1 MNKKNCATN
10 ADTLPTKVNFWFK
23 LAENATHVNL
33 PLTIARLGF
42 TLAEGATHVD
52 TPPTKV
58 KLGFTLAEILI
69 TLGVIGVVAAMTI
82 PTLMSAYNRH
92 VVETRLY
99 KIHSSFMQ
107 GIRMAQANSDSNFTV
122 QNPTTGKEDV
132 NGFSWENSKLVFD
145 EYFAPVFK
153 ISHTYPKGTRFNVY
167 STDRTTKVDGGGGNQ
182 TTYHIAL
189 IDGTVLGFTKVGGQN
204 TRFYLDIT
212 INPTN
217 KKLISGKDTF
227 FIAYQDDGYG
237 NFKIYNPYTR
247 YSDEKLKEFCTSH
260 THRPALALY
269 PSAFCT
275 ALIVKN
281 NFKIPSDYPIKF

>member
-1 MNKKNCATN
+1 MNKKFCTTDV
-10 ADTLPTKVNFWFK
+10 DTLPTKANFWFK
-23 LAENATHVNL
+23 LAENVTHVNL
-33 PLTIARLGF
+33 PLTIAKFGF
-42 TLAEGATHVD
+42 TLAEV
-52 TPPTKV
+52 
-58 KLGFTLAEILI
+58 LI

-99 KIHSSFMQ
+99 KIHSTFMQ

-153 ISHTYPKGTRFNVY
+153 ISHTYPEGTRFKVY
-167 STDRTTKVDGGGGNQ
+167 STDGQNKVDGAGDAV
-182 TTYHIAL
+182 TYQIAL
-189 IDGTVLGFTKVGGQN
+189 LDGTVLGFTKVGGQN

-212 INPTN
+212 INPTR
-217 KKLISGKDTF
+217 KKLISGRDTF
-227 FIAYQDDGYG
+227 FIQYSDDGEG
-237 NFKIYNPYTR
+237 NFQIYNPYSTISNER
-247 YSDEKLKEFCTSH
+247 LKEYCTSH
-260 THRPALALY
+260 ESRPAAAIY

>member
-1 MNKKNCATN
+1 MLYFIFGAFELMNKKFCATN
-10 ADTLPTKVNFWFK
+10 ADTL
-23 LAENATHVNL
+23 
-33 PLTIARLGF
+33 
-42 TLAEGATHVD
+42 
-52 TPPTKV
+52 PTKV

-99 KIHSSFMQ
+99 KIHSTFMQ

-153 ISHTYPKGTRFNVY
+153 ISHTYPKGTRFKVY
-167 STDRTTKVDGGGGNQ
+167 STDGQAQVDGAGDGN
-182 TTYHIAL
+182 TYQIAL
-189 IDGTVLGFTKVGGQN
+189 LDGTVLGFTKFGGPN

-212 INPTN
+212 INPTR
-217 KKLISGKDTF
+217 KKLISGRDTF
-227 FIAYQDDGYG
+227 LFNIQMMEKEIFKFTTHIPLLATKGSKNIVPLIRTDLLFQFIHLLFVQ
-237 NFKIYNPYTR
+237 
-247 YSDEKLKEFCTSH
+247 L
-260 THRPALALY
+260 
-269 PSAFCT
+269 
-275 ALIVKN
+275 
-281 NFKIPSDYPIKF
+281 

>member
-1 MNKKNCATN
+1 MNKKFCATN

-42 TLAEGATHVD
+42 TLAEV
-52 TPPTKV
+52 
-58 KLGFTLAEILI
+58 LI

-99 KIHSSFMQ
+99 KIHSTFMQ

-145 EYFAPVFK
+145 EYFAPAFK
-153 ISHTYPKGTRFNVY
+153 ISHTYPKGTRFKVY
-167 STDRTTKVDGGGGNQ
+167 STDGQAQVNGAGDIN
-182 TTYHIAL
+182 TYQIAL
-189 IDGTVLGFTKVGGQN
+189 LDGTVLGFTKFGGQN
-204 TRFYLDIT
+204 TIFYLDIT
-212 INPTN
+212 INPTR
-217 KKLISGKDTF
+217 KKLISGRDTF
-227 FIAYQDDGYG
+227 FIQYSDDGEG
-237 NFKIYNPYTR
+237 NFQIYNPYSTI
-247 YSDEKLKEFCTSH
+247 SNEKLKEFCTSH
-260 THRPALALY
+260 TYRPALSIY

>member
-1 MNKKNCATN
+1 MNKKFCATD

-42 TLAEGATHVD
+42 TLAEV
-52 TPPTKV
+52 
-58 KLGFTLAEILI
+58 LI

-99 KIHSSFMQ
+99 KIHSTFMQ
-107 GIRMAQANSDSNFTV
+107 GMRMAQANSDSNFTV
-122 QNPTTGKEDV
+122 QNPTTGKEDG

-153 ISHTYPKGTRFNVY
+153 ISHTYPKGTIFKVY
-167 STDRTTKVDGGGGNQ
+167 STDGQAQVNGAGDCN
-182 TTYHIAL
+182 TYQIAL
-189 IDGTVLGFTKVGGQN
+189 LDGTVLGFTKFGGQN
-204 TRFYLDIT
+204 TIFYLDIT
-212 INPTN
+212 INPTR
-217 KKLISGKDTF
+217 KKLISGRDTF
-227 FIAYQDDGYG
+227 FIQYTDDGEG
-237 NFKIYNPYTR
+237 NFQIYNPYSTI
-247 YSDEKLKEFCTSH
+247 SNEKLKEYCTSH
-260 THRPALALY
+260 TYRPALAIY

>member
-1 MNKKNCATN
+1 MNKKFCATN
-10 ADTLPTKVNFWFK
+10 ADTLPTKANFWFK
-23 LAENATHVNL
+23 LAENVTHVNL

-42 TLAEGATHVD
+42 TLAEV
-52 TPPTKV
+52 
-58 KLGFTLAEILI
+58 LI

-99 KIHSSFMQ
+99 KIHSTFMQ

-145 EYFAPVFK
+145 EYFAPAFK

-167 STDRTTKVDGGGGNQ
+167 STDRTTRVDGGGGNQ

-260 THRPALALY
+260 THRPALAIY

>member
-1 MNKKNCATN
+1 MNKKFCAAN
-10 ADTLPTKVNFWFK
+10 ADTLPTKANFWFK
-23 LAENATHVNL
+23 LAENVTHVNL

-153 ISHTYPKGTRFNVY
+153 ISHTYPKGTIFKVY
-167 STDRTTKVDGGGGNQ
+167 STDGQAQVNGAGDVN
-182 TTYHIAL
+182 TYQIAL
-189 IDGTVLGFTKVGGQN
+189 LDGTVLGFTKFGGQN

-212 INPTN
+212 INPTR
-217 KKLISGKDTF
+217 KKLISGRDTF
-227 FIAYQDDGYG
+227 FIQYSDDGEG
-237 NFKIYNPYTR
+237 NFQIYNPYSTI
-247 YSDEKLKEFCTSH
+247 SNEKLKEYCTSH
-260 THRPALALY
+260 TYRPALAIY

>member
-1 MNKKNCATN
+1 MNKNFCKTN
-10 ADTLPTKVNFWFK
+10 VNTPPTKTK
-23 LAENATHVNL
+23 
-33 PLTIARLGF
+33 LGF
-42 TLAEGATHVD
+42 TLAEGATHI
-52 TPPTKV
+52 TLPPTIARF
-58 KLGFTLAEILI
+58 GFTLAEILI

-99 KIHSSFMQ
+99 KIHSTFMQ

-132 NGFSWENSKLVFD
+132 NGYSWENSKLVFD

-153 ISHTYPKGTRFNVY
+153 ISHTYSKNKFFNVY
-167 STDRTTKVDGGGGNQ
+167 STDGSTKVTGAGDGN
-182 TTYHIAL
+182 TYQVVL
-189 IDGTVLGFTKVGGQN
+189 LDGTALGFTKVGGQN

-212 INPTN
+212 INPTR
-217 KKLISGKDTF
+217 KKLLSGRDTF
-227 FIAYQDDGYG
+227 FIQYSDDGEG
-237 NFKIYNPYTR
+237 NFQIYNPYTR
-247 YSDEKLKEFCTSH
+247 YSDEKLKEYCTSH
-260 THRPALALY
+260 ESRPAAAIY